1 MKDWV
6 KTFLT
11 SKLYREAKSKWG
23 KDIPTDSKREMVTI
37 ELERLTTTE
46 TGIYY
51 ALIECLQC
59 YFGEEADANVAAN
72 FSQLFGSIL
81 VDLPEEVFSK
91 LSRMRNIFFLFNPIR
106 QTWGALFKLK
116 EAIPEGEILKI
127 VNYFYQTPYMPKK
140 AAKGE
145 IVQGLILAYLG
156 EDLKSEDMMYE
167 IARTWGFSEEIKE
180 LFLLRSEEALEVGS
194 KGKIDA

>member
-11 SKLYREAKSKWG
+11 SKLYREAKGKWG
-23 KDIPTDSKREMVTI
+23 KSLPTDSKRELVTR
-37 ELERLTTTE
+37 ELEKLTATE

-59 YFGEEADANVAAN
+59 YFGEEADVNVAAN
-72 FSQLFGSIL
+72 FPQLFGSIL
-81 VDLPEEVFSK
+81 TDLPEEVFSK
-91 LSRMRNIFFLFNPIR
+91 LSRMKNVFFLFNPVR
-106 QTWGALFKLK
+106 QTWAALFKLK
-116 EAIPEGEILKI
+116 EAIPEGETLKI

-140 AAKGE
+140 AAIGE
-145 IVQGLILAYLG
+145 IVQGLIMAYYD
-156 EDLKSEDMMYE
+156 EDLSEDRMYE
-167 IARTWGFSEEIKE
+167 VAKNWGFGEEIKG
-180 LFLLRSEEALEVGS
+180 LFLLLSEEVSEFGN